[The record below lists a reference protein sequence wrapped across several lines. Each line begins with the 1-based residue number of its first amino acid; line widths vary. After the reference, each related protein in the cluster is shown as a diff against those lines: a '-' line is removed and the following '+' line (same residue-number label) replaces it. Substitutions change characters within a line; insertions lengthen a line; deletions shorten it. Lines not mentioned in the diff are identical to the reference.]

1 LDKRFTQLY
10 KIMDIKNLENKFKIF
25 EGSIYFNYSLKKL
38 NWFNIGGNTKIYFKP
53 NNLNDLI
60 DFLKL
65 YKDNNNLFVIGA
77 GSNVLFKDDLFDGA
91 VIKLSKNFS
100 RISLLDENIIIA
112 GSSVLD
118 KSLSDFAMENSLSG
132 FEFLSCIPGTIGG
145 GIRMNSGCFDVEFK
159 DILVSAQ
166 VINRAGKVSTIPAK
180 DILFDYRSC
189 NLPKDLIFLS
199 ATFQGK
205 KDKKENIKEKINN
218 LKIKKEKAQPTRIKT
233 GGSTFK
239 NPIKQTNKKVW
250 EIIKQSVPNDIQ
262 FGDAAISNKHTNFFI
277 NKGNASYKDM
287 KKLIDFVK
295 DSVRNKTGINLDLE
309 IILVE

>member
-1 LDKRFTQLY
+1 MN
-10 KIMDIKNLENKFKIF
+10 IENKFKNF
-25 EGSIYFNYSLKKL
+25 TGKVYFNYNLKKL
-38 NWFNIGGNTKIYFKP
+38 NWFNIGGSTKIYFKP
-53 NNLNDLI
+53 TNLNELI
-60 DFLKL
+60 EFLKL
-65 YKDNNNLFVIGA
+65 SKDYKNLFVIGA
-77 GSNVLFKDDLFDGA
+77 GSNILFKDDTFDGV

-100 RISLLDENIIIA
+100 RISLLNQNNIIA
-112 GSSVLD
+112 GSGVLD
-118 KSLSDFAMENSLSG
+118 KTVSDFAMENSLSG

-145 GIRMNSGCFDVEFK
+145 GIRMNSGCFGYEFK
-159 DILVSAQ
+159 DILVSVQA
-166 VINRAGKVSTIPAK
+166 VNRAGKVLTIPAR

-189 NLPKDLIFLS
+189 SLPNDLIFLS
-199 ATFQGK
+199 ATFKGTKNEKQK
-205 KDKKENIKEKINN
+205 IKEKTIN
-218 LKIKKEKAQPTRIKT
+218 LKTKKEKAQPTRIKT

-250 EIIKQSVPNDIQ
+250 EIIKESVPNDIQ
-262 FGDAAISNKHTNFFI
+262 FGDATISSKHTNFFI

>member
-1 LDKRFTQLY
+1 
-10 KIMDIKNLENKFKIF
+10 MDIKNLENKFKIF

-100 RISLLDENIIIA
+100 RISLLDENTIIA

>member
-1 LDKRFTQLY
+1 
-10 KIMDIKNLENKFKIF
+10 MDIKNLENKFKIF
-25 EGSIYFNYSLKKL
+25 KESINFNYSLKKL

-53 NNLNDLI
+53 NSLNDLI
-60 DFLKL
+60 KFLKL
-65 YKDNNNLFVIGA
+65 YEYNKNLFVLGA

-100 RISLLDENIIIA
+100 RISLLNENTIIA
-112 GSSVLD
+112 GSGVLD
-118 KSLSDFAMENSLSG
+118 KLLSDFAMENSLSG

-145 GIRMNSGCFDVEFK
+145 GIRMNSGCFDSEFK
-159 DILVSAQ
+159 DILVSVQA
-166 VINRAGKVSTIPAK
+166 INRNGEVLTIPAK
-180 DILFDYRSC
+180 DILFNYRSC

-205 KDKKENIKEKINN
+205 KDNKDNIKETIKK

-250 EIIKQSVPNDIQ
+250 EIIKESVPSDIQ
-262 FGDAAISNKHTNFFI
+262 FGDAIISDKHANFFI
-277 NKGNASYKDM
+277 NKNNASYKDM
-287 KKLIDFVK
+287 KKLIDYVK
-295 DSVRNKTGINLDLE
+295 ESVKNKTGVNLDLE

>member
-1 LDKRFTQLY
+1 
-10 KIMDIKNLENKFKIF
+10 MDINNLENKFKVLK
-25 EGSIYFNYSLKKL
+25 ESVYFNYSLKKL

-53 NNLNDLI
+53 NSLNDLI
-60 DFLKL
+60 NFLKL
-65 YKDNNNLFVIGA
+65 YEDHKNLFVLGA

-100 RISLLDENIIIA
+100 RISLLNESTIIA
-112 GSSVLD
+112 GSGALD

-145 GIRMNSGCFDVEFK
+145 GIRMNSGCFESEFK
-159 DILVSAQ
+159 DILISVQA
-166 VINRAGKVSTIPAK
+166 INRNGMVLTIPAK
-180 DILFDYRSC
+180 DIIFNYRFC
-189 NLPKDLIFLS
+189 NLPKNLIFLS

-205 KDKKENIKEKINN
+205 KDNKENIKELIKK
-218 LKIKKEKAQPTRIKT
+218 LKMKKEKAQPTRIKT

-250 EIIKQSVPNDIQ
+250 EIIKKSVPDNVQ
-262 FGDAAISNKHTNFFI
+262 FGDAVISNKHCNFFV
-277 NKGNASYKDM
+277 NKGNASYEDM
-287 KKLIDFVK
+287 KRLIDYVK
-295 DSVRNKTGINLDLE
+295 ESVKKKTGINLDLE

>member
-1 LDKRFTQLY
+1 
-10 KIMDIKNLENKFKIF
+10 MDINNLENKFKVLK
-25 EGSIYFNYSLKKL
+25 ESVYFNYSLKKL

-53 NNLNDLI
+53 NSLNDLI
-60 DFLKL
+60 NFLKL
-65 YKDNNNLFVIGA
+65 YEDHKNLFVLGA

-100 RISLLDENIIIA
+100 RISLLNESTIIA
-112 GSSVLD
+112 GSGALD

-145 GIRMNSGCFDVEFK
+145 GIRMNSGCFESEFK
-159 DILVSAQ
+159 DILISVQA
-166 VINRAGKVSTIPAK
+166 INRNGVILTIPTK
-180 DILFDYRSC
+180 DISFNYRSC

-199 ATFQGK
+199 ATFRGK
-205 KDKKENIKEKINN
+205 KDNKENIKELIKK
-218 LKIKKEKAQPTRIKT
+218 LKMKKEKAQPTRIKT

-250 EIIKQSVPNDIQ
+250 EIIKKSVPDNVQ
-262 FGDAAISNKHTNFFI
+262 FGDAIISNKHCNFFV
-277 NKGNASYKDM
+277 NKGNASYNDM
-287 KKLIDFVK
+287 KKLIDYVK
-295 DSVRNKTGINLDLE
+295 ESVKKKTGINLDLE

>member
-1 LDKRFTQLY
+1 
-10 KIMDIKNLENKFKIF
+10 MDINNLENKFKVLK
-25 EGSIYFNYSLKKL
+25 ESVYFNYSLKKL

-53 NNLNDLI
+53 NSLNDLI
-60 DFLKL
+60 NFLKL
-65 YKDNNNLFVIGA
+65 YEDHKNLFVLGA

-100 RISLLDENIIIA
+100 RISLLNESTIIA
-112 GSSVLD
+112 GSGALD

-145 GIRMNSGCFDVEFK
+145 GIRMNSGCFESEFK
-159 DILVSAQ
+159 DILVSVQA
-166 VINRAGKVSTIPAK
+166 INRNGMVLTIPAK
-180 DILFDYRSC
+180 DIIFNYRFC
-189 NLPKDLIFLS
+189 NLPKNLIFLS

-205 KDKKENIKEKINN
+205 KDNKENIKELIKK
-218 LKIKKEKAQPTRIKT
+218 LKMKKEKAQPTRIKT

-250 EIIKQSVPNDIQ
+250 EIIKKSVPDNVQ
-262 FGDAAISNKHTNFFI
+262 FGDAVISNKHCNFFV
-277 NKGNASYKDM
+277 NKGNASYEDM
-287 KKLIDFVK
+287 KRLIDYVK
-295 DSVRNKTGINLDLE
+295 ESVKKKTGINLDLE

>member
-1 LDKRFTQLY
+1 
-10 KIMDIKNLENKFKIF
+10 MDIKNLENKFKIF
-25 EGSIYFNYSLKKL
+25 KESINFNYSLKKL

-53 NNLNDLI
+53 NSLNDLI
-60 DFLKL
+60 KFLKL
-65 YKDNNNLFVIGA
+65 YEYNKNLFVLGA

-100 RISLLDENIIIA
+100 RISLLNENTIIA
-112 GSSVLD
+112 GSGFLD
-118 KSLSDFAMENSLSG
+118 KLLSDFAMENSLSG

-145 GIRMNSGCFDVEFK
+145 GIRMNSGCFDSEFK
-159 DILVSAQ
+159 DILVSVQA
-166 VINRAGKVSTIPAK
+166 INRNGEVLTIPAK
-180 DILFDYRSC
+180 DILFNYRSC

-205 KDKKENIKEKINN
+205 KDNKDNIKETIQK
-218 LKIKKEKAQPTRIKT
+218 LKMKKEKAQPTRIKT

-250 EIIKQSVPNDIQ
+250 EIIKESVPGDTQ
-262 FGDAAISNKHTNFFI
+262 FGDAIISNKHANFFI
-277 NKGNASYKDM
+277 NKNNASYKDM
-287 KKLIDFVK
+287 KELIDFVK
-295 DSVRNKTGINLDLE
+295 EKVKNKSGVNLDLE

>member
-1 LDKRFTQLY
+1 
-10 KIMDIKNLENKFKIF
+10 MDIKNLENKFKIF
-25 EGSIYFNYSLKKL
+25 KESIYFDYSFKKL

-53 NNLNDLI
+53 NSLNDLI
-60 DFLKL
+60 NFLKL
-65 YKDNNNLFVIGA
+65 YEDHKNLFVLGA

-100 RISLLDENIIIA
+100 RISLLNESTIIA
-112 GSSVLD
+112 GSGALD

-145 GIRMNSGCFDVEFK
+145 GIRMNSGCFESEFK
-159 DILVSAQ
+159 DILISVQA
-166 VINRAGKVSTIPAK
+166 INRNGVILTIPTK
-180 DILFDYRSC
+180 DISFNYRSC

-205 KDKKENIKEKINN
+205 KDNKENIKELIKK
-218 LKIKKEKAQPTRIKT
+218 LKMKKEKAQPTRIKT

-250 EIIKQSVPNDIQ
+250 EIIKKSVPDNVQ
-262 FGDAAISNKHTNFFI
+262 FGDAIISNKHCNFFV
-277 NKGNASYKDM
+277 NKGNASYEDM
-287 KKLIDFVK
+287 KRLIDYVK
-295 DSVRNKTGINLDLE
+295 ESVKKKTGINLDLE